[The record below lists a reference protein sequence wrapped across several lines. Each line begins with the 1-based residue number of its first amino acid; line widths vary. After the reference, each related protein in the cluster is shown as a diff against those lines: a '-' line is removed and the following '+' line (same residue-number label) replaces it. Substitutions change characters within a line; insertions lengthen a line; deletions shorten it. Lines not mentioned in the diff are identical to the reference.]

1 MRSVIMQPTYMPW
14 AGFFDLM
21 DQCDSFFF
29 LDDVEFSKQSW
40 QQRNRIRGQHG
51 LEWITVPVLTKGCSR
66 QLISETRLNGTAF
79 VGKHVKQ
86 LRQNYGRARFFD
98 RYIDSLAA
106 VMRQAAETGLLCELN
121 MSVILWIKEQLGVE
135 CTIARASRFEINARR
150 SGRLVS
156 LLREVGCT
164 DYLSPVGSWEYLLED
179 YVLFEEAGIHIYL
192 QRYQPVPHVQQFN
205 PFVPYASV
213 LDLLFNEG
221 PGSLELIRRGN
232 LGVTTLHDFART
244 MMEKKQC
251 E

>member
-1 MRSVIMQPTYMPW
+1 MQPTYMPW

-29 LDDVEFSKQSW
+29 LDDVEFSRQSW

-51 LEWITVPVLTKGCSR
+51 LEWLTVPVLTKGRSR
-66 QLISETRLNGTAF
+66 QLINETRLNGTAF
-79 VGKHVKQ
+79 VGKHLKQ
-86 LRQNYGRARFFD
+86 LRQNYGRTLFFE

-106 VMRQAAETGLLCELN
+106 TMQQAAETGLLCELN
-121 MSVILWIKEQLGVE
+121 MSVILWLKEQLGVKCSIE
-135 CTIARASRFEINARR
+135 RASRFEISAKR

-156 LLREVGCT
+156 ILRGVGCT

-179 YVLFEEAGIHIYL
+179 YALFEEAGIGVYL
-192 QRYQPVPHVQQFN
+192 QQYQPVPHVQQFK

-213 LDLLFNEG
+213 IDLLFNEG
-221 PGSLELIRRGN
+221 PDSLELIRQGN
-232 LGVTTLHDFART
+232 KGVIRLHDFARI
-244 MMEKKQC
+244 MMEKRQC